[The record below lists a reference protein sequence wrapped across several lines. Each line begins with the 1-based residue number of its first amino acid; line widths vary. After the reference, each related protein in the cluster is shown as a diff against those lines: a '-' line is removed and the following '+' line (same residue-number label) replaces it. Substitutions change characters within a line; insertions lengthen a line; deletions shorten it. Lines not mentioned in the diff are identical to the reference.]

1 MKLPKVY
8 EKSNKILQDNIQWVI
23 SSDIRIK
30 DGDNKGALYGWK
42 NLTPPYFPFIYS
54 EITGYAITC
63 FSWIASEF
71 GNTVA
76 LEAAI
81 EASEWIRK
89 NMHSNLLIAR
99 PPVSRDEPNEL
110 SSMFYSFD
118 NSMVMIGLLNL
129 YKITKKSSVLRI
141 VEKMTQVLVERFF
154 DGQKFIPRLDSSFR
168 SIKPT
173 GDRGVVKWSTVP
185 GAYHCKLSLALLEL
199 SGLTRNKG
207 YARVSDS
214 LCEYAKKMQKNSGE
228 FITNPGSEIV
238 YLHPHLYA
246 CEGLIYSGIK
256 QSNESH
262 YAAGLNGI
270 KWAIGQVNSNSNGG
284 LFRDTGKG
292 SVEQSD
298 CTAQLLRLLILCR
311 SDLEKTVKKSKLIK
325 VIDRLHLR
333 LLEFYIPAG
342 EGRGAMKYQLSK
354 ETACSWC
361 TMFSMQ
367 ALRLWSSKNST
378 KLQWMDYYV

>member
-1 MKLPKVY
+1 MKLPDVY
-8 EKSNKILQDNIQWVI
+8 QRSNKILNENIKWVV

-30 DGDNKGALYGWK
+30 EGDNKGALYGWK
-42 NLTPPYFPFIYS
+42 NLTPPNFPFIYS

-63 FSWIASEF
+63 FSWIVSEF
-71 GNTVA
+71 GNLVA
-76 LEAAI
+76 LEAAR
-81 EASEWIRK
+81 EASGWIRK

-99 PPVSRDEPNEL
+99 PPVRRDESNEL

-118 NSMVMIGLLNL
+118 NGMVMIGLLNL
-129 YKITKKSSVLRI
+129 YKITKKSSILRLG
-141 VEKMTQVLVERFF
+141 EKMTQVLVERFF
-154 DGQKFIPRLDSSFR
+154 DGEKLIPRLDSSFK

-173 GDRGVVKWSTVP
+173 DERGIVKWSTIP
-185 GAYHCKLSLALLEL
+185 GAYHCKLSLGLLEL
-199 SGLTRNKG
+199 SRLTRNRG
-207 YARVSDS
+207 YVTVSDS
-214 LCEYAKKMQKNSGE
+214 LCEYAKKMQKSNGE
-228 FITNPGSEIV
+228 FITNPGSDIV

-262 YAAGLNGI
+262 YAAGLKGI
-270 KWAIGQVNSNSNGG
+270 KWAMGQVDSNSTRGM
-284 LFRDTGKG
+284 FRNTGKG

-298 CTAQLLRLLILCR
+298 CTAQLLRLLLLCR
-311 SDLEKTVKKSKLIK
+311 FDLEKTVRKSKLTK

-333 LLEFYIPAG
+333 LLDYYIPDG
-342 EGRGAMKYQLSK
+342 VGRGAMRYQFSK

-367 ALRLWSSKNST
+367 ALKLWSSRNSR
-378 KLQWMDYYV
+378 KLPWVDYFV